1 MLKFNF
7 SGVLSHF
14 DRRNL
19 QCTLRV
25 MAPVFD
31 GLLLFVALHSNVL
44 LLCSRFP
51 VMMIEDTWVPA
62 ISEMT
67 VDPRYQ
73 VMVGAGTALLL
84 TTHRTI
90 FWTPSANVR
99 GLSLGIKDTLCTS
112 TVSFDE
118 KNSTCFFLLK
128 LLTTVSEFI
137 RNVLTIFLQFVLL
150 LLIFEIKKP

>member
-1 MLKFNF
+1 MENYIMKENVFCHLSQKHSQTDVLYKICLNSISVGFF
-7 SGVLSHF
+7 SHI
-14 DRRNL
+14 DKRNL
-19 QCTLRV
+19 HSTLRV
-25 MAPVFD
+25 VAPVFD

-67 VDPRYQ
+67 VNPRYQ

-84 TTHRTI
+84 TTQWI
-90 FWTPSANVR
+90 IYCPLSANVS

-112 TVSFDE
+112 TVSFD
-118 KNSTCFFLLK
+118 KRC
-128 LLTTVSEFI
+128 
-137 RNVLTIFLQFVLL
+137 
-150 LLIFEIKKP
+150 